1 MANTVK
7 FYYDHECKQP
17 SPERLVYLRNQVKEL
32 MQRPQPEQRTPPWY
46 EMRNNMVTSS
56 DWGSVTGDNKY
67 KNYNELVL
75 SKCGQSK
82 PFWAGPAVKWGV
94 KYEEVA
100 NMIYMDRNKCK
111 VLEFGCIQH
120 HTQDWLGASPDG
132 ISTDGVMLEIKCP
145 TSRKITGIPPAYYWV
160 QVQGQLEVCELDR
173 CDFLECK
180 LEEYF
185 SESHYFEDI
194 NEKDMRL
201 NKAGMEK
208 GCVLV
213 FRDRITQDP
222 KFIYSKIGITKEEYE
237 TWLVEEKKKFFADEK
252 HKNMYFSVSSF
263 WQLLHASCV
272 PIYRDQGWFKETLP
286 KLDKFWKDVL
296 HYREVGCEELMPKKR
311 KKMTGIDINIGDTPK
326 ELDSGQSLFSS
337 NTFDPI
343 NKTSVLVNST
353 IETLSDTSGGMSLF
367 SSDTFKTS
375 VQKKSVE
382 TLSDTSGGMSLF
394 SSDTFKTS
402 VQKKSVET
410 LSDTSGGMSLFS
422 SDTFKVTKP
431 KKTKKPKK
439 EKDQIRNLFSS
450 DTFQTLLKN
459 NKTTDNLLTSNKEQS
474 INDELEKSLQML
486 QNLTL
491 SVEQNKRKSE
501 DKLESD
507 IKKKSK
513 NDSC

>member
-1 MANTVK
+1 MNNTVK

-67 KNYNELVL
+67 KSYNDLL
-75 SKCGQSK
+75 LGKCGQAK
-82 PFWAGPAVKWGV
+82 PFWAGPAIKWGV

-100 NMIYMDRNKCK
+100 NMIYMYRNNCK

-120 HTQDWLGASPDG
+120 HTHDWLGASPDG

-145 TSRKITGIPPAYYWV
+145 MSRVITGIPPAYYWV

-185 SESHYFEDI
+185 SADFYFEDT
-194 NEKDMRL
+194 NEKDVRL

-213 FRDRITQDP
+213 FRDKTTQDP
-222 KFIYSKIGITKEEYE
+222 IFIYSKIGITKEEYE

-311 KKMTGIDINIGDTPK
+311 TKMTGIDINIGNTPK
-326 ELDSGQSLFSS
+326 EFNTMQSLFSS
-337 NTFDPI
+337 ATFTEKP
-343 NKTSVLVNST
+343 KTSNTSSSNT
-353 IETLSDTSGGMSLF
+353 SLSSSLF
-367 SSDTFKTS
+367 SSSTFTEKPKTS
-375 VQKKSVE
+375 NTSSSNTSLSSSLFSVE
-382 TLSDTSGGMSLF
+382 T
-394 SSDTFKTS
+394 FK
-402 VQKKSVET
+402 
-410 LSDTSGGMSLFS
+410 
-422 SDTFKVTKP
+422 P
-431 KKTKKPKK
+431 IRKKPKK
-439 EKDQIRNLFSS
+439 EKDKIRNLFSS
-450 DTFQTLLKN
+450 DTFKPLLN
-459 NKTTDNLLTSNKEQS
+459 RSKTTDKLLDIGNNNSTL
-474 INDELEKSLQML
+474 DDDLEKSLEML
-486 QNLTL
+486 KNLTI
-491 SVEQNKRKSE
+491 SVEQNKRKSSK
-501 DKLESD
+501 KLESE

-513 NDSC
+513 NEVCLFSDM

>member
-17 SPERLVYLRNQVKEL
+17 LPKRLVYLRNQVNEL
-32 MQRPQPEQRTPPWY
+32 IKKPQPEQRTPPWY

-56 DWGSVTGDNKY
+56 DWGSVTGVNKY
-67 KNYNELVL
+67 KSYNDLVL
-75 SKCGQSK
+75 SKCGKSK

-120 HTQDWLGASPDG
+120 HTHDWLGASPDG

-180 LEEYF
+180 LEEYY
-185 SESHYFEDI
+185 SADYYFEDT
-194 NEKDMRL
+194 NDKDERL
-201 NKAGMEK
+201 NKVGMEK

-213 FRDRITQDP
+213 FRDRTTQDP

-237 TWLVEEKKKFFADEK
+237 PWLIEEKRKFFEDEK
-252 HKNMYFSVSSF
+252 HKNMYFSVTSF

-272 PIYRDQGWFKETLP
+272 PIYRDQEWFKETLP

-311 KKMTGIDINIGDTPK
+311 PKMTAIDINIGKMPNDHNI
-326 ELDSGQSLFSS
+326 GQSLFNTDTFNKKSS
-337 NTFDPI
+337 TTIKRSKISPSLFSGDTFKTDS
-343 NKTSVLVNST
+343 KTSSKTGSKTSLS
-353 IETLSDTSGGMSLF
+353 LFSSDTFKTISKTSPSLF

-375 VQKKSVE
+375 S
-382 TLSDTSGGMSLF
+382 
-394 SSDTFKTS
+394 KT
-402 VQKKSVET
+402 
-410 LSDTSGGMSLFS
+410 
-422 SDTFKVTKP
+422 
-431 KKTKKPKK
+431 
-439 EKDQIRNLFSS
+439 
-450 DTFQTLLKN
+450 N
-459 NKTTDNLLTSNKEQS
+459 NKLLSTS
-474 INDELEKSLQML
+474 IDDELEKSLQML
-486 QNLTL
+486 KNLTI
-491 SVEQNKRKSE
+491 SVENNKRKS
-501 DKLESD
+501 DKKLENN
-507 IKKKSK
+507 ITKKKK
-513 NDSC
+513 NNICLFSDL